1 MKKEAESFL
10 RSMAK
15 ELAQTP
21 EIRALADDIIASILA
36 TWWFQGWGGY
46 LLLAKCPYK
55 GKKGAYGKGLVG
67 WLVWL
72 QLKA

>member
-1 MKKEAESFL
+1 
-10 RSMAK
+10 MAK

-55 GKKGAYGKGLVG
+55 GKKGA
-67 WLVWL
+67 
-72 QLKA
+72 

>member
-1 MKKEAESFL
+1 MCVEVKSFWGVSEHFWQVKKEAESFL

-36 TWWFQGWGGY
+36 TWWFQGWGR
-46 LLLAKCPYK
+46 LFAASKMPL
-55 GKKGAYGKGLVG
+55 
-67 WLVWL
+67 
-72 QLKA
+72 